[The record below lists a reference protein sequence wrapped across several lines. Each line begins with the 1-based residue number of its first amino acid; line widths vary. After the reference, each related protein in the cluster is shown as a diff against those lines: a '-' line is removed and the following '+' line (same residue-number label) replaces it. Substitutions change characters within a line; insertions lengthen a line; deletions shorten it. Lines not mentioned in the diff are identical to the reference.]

1 MSSKRRLS
9 STSPQKSPK
18 KQKTTG
24 ALDAFFRAKQPAR
37 SQAQRDEGQAHNVTN
52 AASSKPPSTHLS
64 GETMERAIIVEDA
77 GPVLRCNEPSEIIK
91 FVQGASESP
100 AIPYPAQ
107 ISSDVSL
114 RHDEVSG
121 PILSASGTESLL
133 QFPDLSSDPLTFD
146 TSQCPWPSH
155 KPAPYSFLAHVLNH
169 LSQTKSRIILLN
181 TLTNALRFLIL
192 YDPESIVPALYMVSN
207 SISPSYVPVE
217 LAVGPKILSSALMS
231 ISGLT
236 SAALRRVSFKVFAAG
251 THAHSMAVSSYTTH
265 MAIPVT

>member
-18 KQKTTG
+18 KHKTSG
-24 ALDAFFRAKQPAR
+24 ALDAFFRAKQPAQ
-37 SQAQRDEGQAHNVTN
+37 SQARRDEEQAHNLTN
-52 AASSKPPSTHLS
+52 AASSKLSPSIHLS
-64 GETMERAIIVEDA
+64 GETMERAIIIEDEDA
-77 GPVLRCNEPSEIIK
+77 GPVLRANEPSETIK
-91 FVQGASESP
+91 SVQGASESP
-100 AIPYPAQ
+100 AVPYPAQ

-121 PILSASGTESLL
+121 PILSASGTELLL
-133 QFPDLSSDPLTFD
+133 QFPELGGDPLTFD

-155 KPAPYSFLAHVLNH
+155 KPAPYSFLAYVLNH
-169 LSQTKSRIILLN
+169 LSQTRSRIILLN

-192 YDPESIVPALYMVSN
+192 YDPDSIVPALYMVSN
-207 SISPSYVPVE
+207 SISPSYMPVE

-236 SAALRRVSFKVFAAG
+236 SAALKRVSLGDSRGEK
-251 THAHSMAVSSYTTH
+251 SRS
-265 MAIPVT
+265 